1 MREYKNIVLIGMPGV
16 GKSTAGVI
24 AAKNLGLRF
33 VDTDLLIQT
42 KEKRL
47 LRQIIADEGI
57 EGFLSIENDV
67 IRGLD
72 ETGCVI
78 ATGGSAIYGKE
89 AMDHLRE
96 NSFIIYL
103 HLNYDDLAK
112 RLGDLDNR
120 GVVLR
125 SGQNLKDIFYE
136 RLNLYNEYADE
147 EIDETG
153 LTIEQTVTKI
163 CKRAS
168 IYNYSQNADLTN
180 S

>member
-33 VDTDLLIQT
+33 IDTDLLIQT
-42 KEKRL
+42 REKRL
-47 LRQIIADEGI
+47 LKQIIADEGI
-57 EGFLSIENDV
+57 DGFLGIENDV
-67 IRGLD
+67 IKGIND
-72 ETGCVI
+72 TGCVI
-78 ATGGSAIYGKE
+78 ATGGSAIYGTE

-96 NSFIIYL
+96 NAFIIYL
-103 HLNYDDLAK
+103 HLNFEDLEK

-125 SGQNLKDIFYE
+125 PGQNLKDIFYE
-136 RLNLYNEYADE
+136 RLKLYSEYADE

-163 CKRAS
+163 CKRVS